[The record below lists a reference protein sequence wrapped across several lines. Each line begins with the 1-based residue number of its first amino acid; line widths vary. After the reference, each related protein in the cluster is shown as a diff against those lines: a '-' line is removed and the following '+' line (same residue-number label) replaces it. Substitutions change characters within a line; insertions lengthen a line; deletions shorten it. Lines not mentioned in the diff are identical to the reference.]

1 MSDGQRTATRLA
13 ITWTRSAIG
22 RSFHQKRIIRALG
35 LHRLNETVEHDASPT
50 ILGMLRKVPHLVEVK
65 EVEGEGGDA

>member
-1 MSDGQRTATRLA
+1 MAANRVR

-22 RSFHQKRIIRALG
+22 RSVKQKRIIEALG

-50 ILGMLRKVPHLVEVK
+50 IMGMLAKVPHLVEVND
-65 EVEGEGGDA
+65 VQVDAEKG